1 MLRTIRQIKFDNIYR
16 KVNSINYQQTYVK
29 SKDSY
34 IKFYVDGERYKKER
48 LPDIKDGFDTWEH
61 LKENEKKSKQLEYY
75 KYQDYIDEIFN
86 YYISGFSI
94 EDVSKITQKS
104 ISSIHNM
111 LCGKT
116 HIDFYKRHYEA
127 LKKRVLKESEP
138 VIKLYLEGKSSKDI
152 SKILNITTQKVTFI
166 INGNGVYNIAYNGY
180 KKEIIQKENDEAK
193 KNAESISNYL
203 SRIMNEYLSN
213 LRNVIILNEILILIR
228 LNGSDLHSYKCK
240 DGHVL
245 CDFDLHTGLAKS
257 IKNIIQK
264 STTYV
269 SEKYQS
275 VLLYDKKEERIR
287 FCLYEGNTY
296 IKDMES
302 PL

>member
-1 MLRTIRQIKFDNIYR
+1 MLRTISQIKFDNIYR

-180 KKEIIQKENDEAK
+180 
-193 KNAESISNYL
+193 
-203 SRIMNEYLSN
+203 
-213 LRNVIILNEILILIR
+213 
-228 LNGSDLHSYKCK
+228 
-240 DGHVL
+240 
-245 CDFDLHTGLAKS
+245 
-257 IKNIIQK
+257 
-264 STTYV
+264 
-269 SEKYQS
+269 
-275 VLLYDKKEERIR
+275 
-287 FCLYEGNTY
+287 NT
-296 IKDMES
+296 KRK
-302 PL
+302 

>member
-1 MLRTIRQIKFDNIYR
+1 
-16 KVNSINYQQTYVK
+16 VNSINYQQTYVK

-180 KKEIIQKENDEAK
+180 
-193 KNAESISNYL
+193 
-203 SRIMNEYLSN
+203 
-213 LRNVIILNEILILIR
+213 
-228 LNGSDLHSYKCK
+228 
-240 DGHVL
+240 
-245 CDFDLHTGLAKS
+245 
-257 IKNIIQK
+257 
-264 STTYV
+264 
-269 SEKYQS
+269 
-275 VLLYDKKEERIR
+275 
-287 FCLYEGNTY
+287 NT
-296 IKDMES
+296 KRK
-302 PL
+302 

>member
-1 MLRTIRQIKFDNIYR
+1 M
-16 KVNSINYQQTYVK
+16 NSINYQQTYVK